1 MKLREYFVCAKK
13 TKIMTWFHLS
23 FAFMT
28 KPQRMRVHSS
38 AHRQAAVHLG
48 SNSTVHMHRGIL
60 DNGGGW
66 MEEMNC

>member
-1 MKLREYFVCAKK
+1 
-13 TKIMTWFHLS
+13 MTI
-23 FAFMT
+23 
-28 KPQRMRVHSS
+28 PQRMRVHSS